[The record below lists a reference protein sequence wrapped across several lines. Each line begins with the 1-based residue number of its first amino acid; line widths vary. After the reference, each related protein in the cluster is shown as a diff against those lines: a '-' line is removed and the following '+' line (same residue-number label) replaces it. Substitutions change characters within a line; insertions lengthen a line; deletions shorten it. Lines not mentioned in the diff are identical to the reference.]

1 MFQLPAVIGMS
12 IAAARMYRSLTDFV
26 GGSTDM
32 CFFLQ
37 FLYLLRSLF
46 SMTCRALESFKIVDG
61 KTTKAKWHPSAPTG
75 VPLRKIEVTVDVNCE
90 QHPTAQ
96 PIVIMDSDGR
106 LGDRLHR
113 SSLDNDLESTM
124 VNPEPG

>member
-32 CFFLQ
+32 CFFLR

-46 SMTCRALESFKIVDG
+46 LMTCWALESFKIG
-61 KTTKAKWHPSAPTG
+61 EAKTTKAKLHPSSPTWG
-75 VPLRKIEVTVDVNCE
+75 PLSKIEVTGDGSCGRRPAAQSMITIDV
-90 QHPTAQ
+90 
-96 PIVIMDSDGR
+96 
-106 LGDRLHR
+106 
-113 SSLDNDLESTM
+113 
-124 VNPEPG
+124 